1 MRMWIWLIFA
11 AAACLAAQDPRA
23 IMEKSLQREQRD
35 DELASQYTYLET
47 TAQQEWKNGQ
57 RTRTE
62 IRTYE
67 VLSLYGQP
75 YRRLVAK
82 DGKPLSTEEQGKEQA
97 KMDKLAAERAR
108 ESAQE
113 RAVRVAKSRE
123 NRQRQRAFLQKIP
136 QAFALQ
142 LAGETRIGDR
152 PAWMIDA
159 TPLASFRPN
168 DARERMLTKFKGRF
182 YVAKQDSTL
191 LKLEAEAID
200 TVSFG
205 LVLARLDRGA
215 RFSLEKTLINN
226 ELWMPARIKVDF
238 EARLALLKK
247 MKVDLQIDYSGF
259 RKFVTDSK
267 VLPAGDLGN

>member
-1 MRMWIWLIFA
+1 MPMWIWLTLA
-11 AAACLAAQDPRA
+11 AAAILAAQDPRA
-23 IMEKSLQREQRD
+23 LIEKSLQREQRD
-35 DELASQYTYLET
+35 DDLASQYTYLET
-47 TAQQEWKNGQ
+47 TAEQEWKDGQ
-57 RTRTE
+57 RTRLET
-62 IRTYE
+62 RTYE
-67 VLSLYGQP
+67 ILSLYGQP
-75 YRRLVAK
+75 HRRLVAK
-82 DGKPLSTEEQGKEQA
+82 DGKPLSAAEQSKEQA
-97 KMDKLAAERAR
+97 KIDKLSAERAR
-108 ESAQE
+108 ESASE
-113 RAVRVAKSRE
+113 RALRVSKARE
-123 NRQRQRAFLQKIP
+123 NRRKQRAFLQKIP
-136 QAFALQ
+136 QAYSFQ
-142 LAGETRIGDR
+142 LAGETKVGDR

-159 TPLASFRPN
+159 TPLASFHPH

-182 YVAKQDSTL
+182 YVAKQDATL
-191 LKLEAEAID
+191 LQLEAEAID

-267 VLPAGDLGN
+267 VLPAEGLGN

>member
-1 MRMWIWLIFA
+1 MRMWIWLTLA
-11 AAACLAAQDPRA
+11 AAAVLAAQDPRA
-23 IMEKSLQREQRD
+23 IMEKSLQRERRD
-35 DELASQYTYLET
+35 DELAAQYTYLET
-47 TAQQEWKNGQ
+47 TAEQEWKNGQ
-57 RTRTE
+57 RTRVET
-62 IRTYE
+62 RTYE
-67 VLSLYGQP
+67 ILSLYGQP
-75 YRRLVAK
+75 HRRLVAR
-82 DGKPLSTEEQGKEQA
+82 DGKPLSAAEQGKEQA
-97 KMDKLAAERAR
+97 KIDKLAAERAR

-113 RAVRVAKSRE
+113 RAARVAKVRE
-123 NRQRQRAFLQKIP
+123 NRQKQRAFLQRIP
-136 QAFALQ
+136 EAFEFRM
-142 LAGETRIGDR
+142 AGETKVGDR
-152 PAWMIDA
+152 VAWMIDA
-159 TPLASFRPN
+159 TPLPSFHPN

-226 ELWMPARIKVDF
+226 ELWMPVRIKVDF

-267 VLPAGDLGN
+267 VIPAEGLGN